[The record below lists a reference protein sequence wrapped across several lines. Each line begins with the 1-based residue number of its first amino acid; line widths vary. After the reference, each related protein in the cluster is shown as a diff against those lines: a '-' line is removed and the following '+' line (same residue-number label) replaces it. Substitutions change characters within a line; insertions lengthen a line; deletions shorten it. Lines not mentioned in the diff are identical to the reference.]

1 MNTIKDINVR
11 IQKNYGK
18 TMKLLI
24 LSLLIFVTTLFGSTN
39 DKITM
44 EWLEKQ
50 PRSFAKD
57 FYIWQFLN
65 KNITSEESHKA
76 ISQVRY
82 LNNKLLYRYINKSN
96 DVNLQDYKKCM
107 RSKTKDLL
115 NKEAYC
121 IEAGLSMYDATKL
134 SKKNLNKIIKK
145 SKVEYPIFTKKLE
158 IIQSKIPFKK
168 LIEEDKE
175 VFFNTFNE
183 CGGKYRVQNFNHY
196 LPTKLFAKLK
206 EDKKFAQTIKLIVT
220 NLGMR
225 KAQISLLKLSPE
237 GLDFKSSFHLAIN
250 AIRHKKEDLAL
261 VYLEDAFSKAYY
273 RMQKDNILF
282 WQYKLTKNDKYL
294 ETLSNSWDVNIYSLF
309 AKDVLK
315 QKHTNII
322 FDIKQTKEKL
332 KNYDLS
338 NPFDWLKVLDKSKK
352 MDDSKLVNYEN
363 IFTTDETLGHLA
375 FVKERYDRYR
385 NSYFVTPYE
394 TYLKGISENRKS
406 LIYAI
411 GRQESRFIPT
421 SISSSYAMG
430 TMQIMPFL
438 SRAIAKELKEPY
450 NIYEQFNAKTNLRY
464 ANHHLNYLERKLNH
478 PLFIAYAYNGGIG
491 FTKRL
496 LKTKLFKKGKYEPYL
511 SMELLP
517 YDETKKYGKKV
528 LTNYYVY
535 NNYLNKDKQI
545 KFSTLINNI
554 ENL

>member
-1 MNTIKDINVR
+1 
-11 IQKNYGK
+11 
-18 TMKLLI
+18 MKLLL
-24 LSLLIFVTTLFGSTN
+24 LSLLIFTTTLFGFTN
-39 DKITM
+39 EKITM

-57 FYIWQFLN
+57 FYIWRYLN
-65 KNITSEESHKA
+65 KDITSEESNKA
-76 ISQVRY
+76 LSQVRY
-82 LNNKLLYRYINKSN
+82 LNNKLLYRYINKSK

-107 RSKTKDLL
+107 RSKTKNLI

-134 SKKNLNKIIKK
+134 SKKSLDEIIKK
-145 SKVEYPIFTKKLE
+145 SKTEYPDFTKKLE
-158 IIQSKIPFKK
+158 IIQAKVPFKK
-168 LIEEDKE
+168 LIEEDKD

-196 LPTKLFAKLK
+196 FPSKLFLKLK
-206 EDKKFAQTIKLIVT
+206 DDKKFAQTIKLIVT
-220 NLGMR
+220 NLNMR

-237 GLDFKSSFHLAIN
+237 GLDYKSVFHLAIN
-250 AIRHKKEDLAL
+250 AIRHKKEDIAL
-261 VYLEDAFSKAYY
+261 VYLEDAFGKAYY

-282 WQYKLTKNDKYL
+282 WQYKLTQDKKYL
-294 ETLSNSWDVNIYSLF
+294 DTLSNSWDVNIYSLF
-309 AKDVLK
+309 AKDILK
-315 QKHTNII
+315 QSHENII
-322 FDIKQTKEKL
+322 FDIKQTKEEL
-332 KNYDLS
+332 KSYDLS
-338 NPFDWLKVLDKSKK
+338 NPFDWLKVLDTSKK
-352 MDDSKLVNYEN
+352 MTDQKLVNYEN
-363 IFTTDETLGHLA
+363 VFTTTETLGHLA

-394 TYLKGISENRKS
+394 EYLKGINEQRKS

-450 NIYEQFNAKTNLRY
+450 NIFEQFDAKTNLRY
-464 ANHHLNYLERKLNH
+464 ANHHLNFLERRLDH
-478 PLFIAYAYNGGIG
+478 PLYIAYAYNGGIG

-528 LTNYYVY
+528 LTNYFVY
-535 NNYLNKDKQI
+535 NNYINKKGKI
-545 KFSTLINNI
+545 EFSELINSI
-554 ENL
+554 KNL

>member
-1 MNTIKDINVR
+1 
-11 IQKNYGK
+11 
-18 TMKLLI
+18 MKLLI
-24 LSLLIFVTTLFGSTN
+24 LSLLIFISTLFGSTKE
-39 DKITM
+39 KITL

-50 PRSFAKD
+50 PKSFAKD
-57 FYIWQFLN
+57 FYIWQFL
-65 KNITSEESHKA
+65 KKDITADESNKA

-96 DVNLQDYKKCM
+96 DINLQDYKKCM

-134 SKKNLNKIIKK
+134 SKKNLDKIIKK
-145 SKVEYPIFTKKLE
+145 SKIEYPEFTKRLE
-158 IIQSKIPFKK
+158 ILQAKVPFKK
-168 LIEEDKE
+168 LIEEDKD

-183 CGGKYRVQNFNHY
+183 CGGKYRVANFNHY
-196 LPTKLFAKLK
+196 LPTKLFKKLK
-206 EDKKFAQTIKLIVT
+206 VDKKFGQTIKLIVT
-220 NLGMR
+220 NLNMR

-237 GLDFKSSFHLAIN
+237 GLDFKSVFHLAVN

-261 VYLEDAFSKAYY
+261 VYLEDAFLKAYY
-273 RMQKDNILF
+273 RMEKDNILF
-282 WQYKLTKNDKYL
+282 WQYQLTNDKKYL
-294 ETLSNSWDVNIYSLF
+294 ETLSKSWDVNIYTLY
-309 AKDVLK
+309 AKDILNES
-315 QKHTNII
+315 HENII
-322 FDIKQTKEKL
+322 FNIKQTKEKITD
-332 KNYDLS
+332 YDLA
-338 NPFDWLKVLDKSKK
+338 NPFDWLKVLDNSKK
-352 MDDSKLVNYEN
+352 MDEKKLSEYES

-385 NSYFVTPYE
+385 KSYFVTPYE
-394 TYLKGISENRKS
+394 NYLTNIDAKRKS

-421 SISSSYAMG
+421 SISSAYAMG

-450 NIYEQFNAKTNLRY
+450 NIFEQFDAKTNLRY

-478 PLFIAYAYNGGIG
+478 PLYIAYAYNGGIG

-528 LTNYYVY
+528 LTNYFVY
-535 NNYLNKDKQI
+535 NNYLNKENKI
-545 KFSTLINNI
+545 KFSTLMSSI

>member
-1 MNTIKDINVR
+1 
-11 IQKNYGK
+11 
-18 TMKLLI
+18 MKSLL
-24 LSLLIFVTTLFGSTN
+24 LSLLIFVTTLSGFTN

-50 PRSFAKD
+50 PTSFAKD
-57 FYIWQFLN
+57 FYIWRYLN
-65 KNITSEESHKA
+65 KNITAEESNKA

-82 LNNKLLYRYINKSN
+82 LNNKLLYRYINKSK

-107 RSKTKDLL
+107 RSKTNKLV

-134 SKKNLNKIIKK
+134 SKKNLDKVIRK
-145 SKVEYPIFTKKLE
+145 SKIQYPQFTKKLE
-158 IIQSKIPFKK
+158 IIQAKIPFQK
-168 LIEEDKE
+168 LMEEDKD

-183 CGGKYRVQNFNHY
+183 CGGKYRVQHFNHY
-196 LPTKLFAKLK
+196 FPSKLFIKLK
-206 EDKKFAQTIKLIVT
+206 DDKKFAQTIKLIVT
-220 NLGMR
+220 NLNMR

-237 GLDFKSSFHLAIN
+237 GLDFKSVFHLAIN
-250 AIRHKKEDLAL
+250 AIRHKKEDVAL

-282 WQYKLTKNDKYL
+282 WQYKLTEDKKYL
-294 ETLSNSWDVNIYSLF
+294 DTLSNSWDVNIYSLF
-309 AKDVLK
+309 AKDISK
-315 QKHTNII
+315 EIHPNII
-322 FDIKQTKEKL
+322 FDIKQIKRELT
-332 KNYDLS
+332 NYDLA
-338 NPFDWLKVLDKSKK
+338 NPFDWLKVLDNSKK
-352 MDDSKLVNYEN
+352 MDDEKLVNYEN

-375 FVKERYDRYR
+375 FVKERYDRYKK
-385 NSYFVTPYE
+385 SYFVTPYE
-394 TYLKGISENRKS
+394 SYLKGINEQRKS

-450 NIYEQFNAKTNLRY
+450 NIFEQFNAKTNLKY
-464 ANHHLNYLERKLNH
+464 ANHHLNYLDRKLNH

-528 LTNYYVY
+528 LINYFVY
-535 NNYLNKDKQI
+535 NNHLNKKAKI
-545 KFSTLINNI
+545 EFSTLINSI